1 MVCKIHQM
9 EQKMG
14 EDSVV
19 EKAEGMSKTGHSY
32 PRRINYMVIYL
43 VMPNSS

>member
-19 EKAEGMSKTGHSY
+19 EKAEGMSKTGRCY
-32 PRRINYMVIYL
+32 PRRTHYLVIYL